1 MKLKICL
8 VALSV
13 CLLSS
18 IAHSGSVNSQNLNAE
33 PLEGSPGY
41 YTLAVKFKSV
51 EKVSISTM
59 LPAESLGKKHE
70 TIVLPR
76 NDWSY
81 DEKTGLIELKRKI
94 DNSVYIVRAEG
105 KFEIPLRVKVS
116 AGEKASNIRFV
127 YNGKIGKSGAD
138 FSYDE
143 KMNEI
148 KLFPCV
154 TGDEKYMLQYSTS
167 KGACSIGSM
176 SSSDMT
182 REIRAYFEWPLDGN
196 SRAIDASCRK
206 FSPVNASFSGVW
218 LVHLLPRRDGYFG
231 KDIIKGFTWDET
243 ANILILPETVD
254 LDKYDVYIFGE
265 KKSQDN

>member
-8 VALSV
+8 AALSV

-18 IAHSGSVNSQNLNAE
+18 IVYSGSVNSQNLNAD
-33 PLEGSPGY
+33 PLEGSPGF

-70 TIVLPR
+70 TIVLAR
-76 NDWSY
+76 KDWRY
-81 DEKTGLIELKRKI
+81 DEKTGLIELQRKI
-94 DNSVYIVRAEG
+94 DDSVYIVRAEG
-105 KFEIPLRVKVS
+105 KFETPLRVKV
-116 AGEKASNIRFV
+116 AGGEKASNIRFV
-127 YNGKIGKSGAD
+127 YNGKIGKEGTD

-143 KMNEI
+143 KMDEI
-148 KLFPCV
+148 KLLPCV

-182 REIRAYFEWPLDGN
+182 REIRAFFEWPLDGN
-196 SRAIDASCRK
+196 ARAIDGSCRK
-206 FSPVNASFSGVW
+206 FSPVNASFRGVW
-218 LVHLLPRRDGYFG
+218 LVHLLPRHNGYFG
-231 KDIIKGFTWDET
+231 NDIIKGFKWDESSST
-243 ANILILPETVD
+243 LILSEPVD

-265 KKSQDN
+265 EKTVHN

>member
-8 VALSV
+8 AALSV

-18 IAHSGSVNSQNLNAE
+18 IIYPGSVNSHNLNAE
-33 PLEGSPGY
+33 PVEGSPGFY
-41 YTLAVKFKSV
+41 ALAVKFKSV

-59 LPAESLGKKHE
+59 LPAESLGRKHE
-70 TIVLPR
+70 TITLPG

-94 DNSVYIVRAEG
+94 DDSVYIVRAEG
-105 KFEIPLRVKVS
+105 KFETPLTVKVS

-127 YNGKIGKSGAD
+127 YNGKIGKSGTD

-176 SSSDMT
+176 SSSDMM

-231 KDIIKGFTWDET
+231 KDIIKGFRWDESS
-243 ANILILPETVD
+243 NILFLSEPVD

-265 KKSQDN
+265 GKTVHN

>member
-8 VALSV
+8 AALSV

-18 IAHSGSVNSQNLNAE
+18 IVYSGSVNSHNLNAE
-33 PLEGSPGY
+33 PVGGSHGFY
-41 YTLAVKFKSV
+41 ALAVKFKSV

-59 LPAESLGKKHE
+59 LPAESLGRKHE
-70 TIVLPR
+70 TIILSR
-76 NDWSY
+76 NEWFFDY
-81 DEKTGLIELKRKI
+81 KTGLIEIKRKI
-94 DNSVYIVRAEG
+94 DDSVYIVRAEG
-105 KFEIPLRVKVS
+105 KFETPLTVKVS
-116 AGEKASNIRFV
+116 GGDKASAIRFV
-127 YNGKIGKSGAD
+127 YNGKIGKSGTD

-196 SRAIDASCRK
+196 SRAIDGSCRK
-206 FSPVNASFSGVW
+206 FSPVNAPFRGVW
-218 LVHLLPRRDGYFG
+218 LVHLLPRSDGYFG

-265 KKSQDN
+265 EKTMHN

>member
-18 IAHSGSVNSQNLNAE
+18 IVYSGSVNSQNLNAE
-33 PLEGSPGY
+33 PLEGSPGF

-70 TIVLPR
+70 TIVLAR
-76 NDWSY
+76 KDWRY
-81 DEKTGLIELKRKI
+81 DEKTGLIELQRKI
-94 DNSVYIVRAEG
+94 DDSVYIVRAEG
-105 KFEIPLRVKVS
+105 KFETPLRVKV
-116 AGEKASNIRFV
+116 AGGEKASNIRFV

-154 TGDEKYMLQYSTS
+154 KGDEKYMLQYSTS

-196 SRAIDASCRK
+196 ARAIDASFRK

-218 LVHLLPRRDGYFG
+218 LVHLLPRHDGYFG

-243 ANILILPETVD
+243 ANILILPEPVD

-265 KKSQDN
+265 EKSQDN

>member
-8 VALSV
+8 AALSV

-18 IAHSGSVNSQNLNAE
+18 IIYPGSVNSHNLNAG
-33 PLEGSPGY
+33 PVEGSPGFY
-41 YTLAVKFKSV
+41 ALAVKFKSV

-70 TIVLPR
+70 MIVLPR

-116 AGEKASNIRFV
+116 GGEKASNIRFV
-127 YNGKIGKSGAD
+127 YNGKIGKAGAD

-148 KLFPCV
+148 KLLPCV
-154 TGDEKYMLQYSTS
+154 SGDEKYMLQYSTS
-167 KGACSIGSM
+167 NGACSIGSM

-182 REIRAYFEWPLDGN
+182 REIREYFEWPLDGN
-196 SRAIDASCRK
+196 VSAVDDARCK
-206 FSPVNASFSGVW
+206 FSPKDSTFKSVW
-218 LVHLLPRRDGYFG
+218 LVHLLPRNYGYFG
-231 KDIIKGFTWDET
+231 KDIVKDFKWDAS
-243 ANILILPETVD
+243 ANMLILSEPVD
-254 LDKYDVYIFGE
+254 INKYDVYIFGE
-265 KKSQDN
+265 EKSQDN